1 MSKKS
6 TAGQTAYYQADLKEA
21 KAKMAQSKL
30 EKETKK
36 YNTHSIIAFA
46 ITSIFITVIVI
57 LSIAA
62 PTVSGVPLL
71 IYLMGPCIISVILG
85 IKGIRKAKLRWPA
98 IISLMTNILLLVVL
112 IIIFLVM
119 KLKDSL

>member
-36 YNTHSIIAFA
+36 Y
-46 ITSIFITVIVI
+46 
-57 LSIAA
+57 
-62 PTVSGVPLL
+62 
-71 IYLMGPCIISVILG
+71 
-85 IKGIRKAKLRWPA
+85 
-98 IISLMTNILLLVVL
+98 SLMTNILLLVVL